1 MSESGTSRT
10 LRDVR
15 LESGMRSKADVRP
28 TPLNLWVHA
37 LNTSQEQPGEQRKV
51 QRVEKRLERL
61 EIDNQEL
68 QGQVKRAYQQL
79 NVMKVR
85 NDYLEHKLQ
94 QYLEQEQSAV
104 LGEEDE
110 DGEELWSSVENGI
123 E

>member
-1 MSESGTSRT
+1 M
-10 LRDVR
+10 
-15 LESGMRSKADVRP
+15 
-28 TPLNLWVHA
+28 
-37 LNTSQEQPGEQRKV
+37 

-94 QYLEQEQSAV
+94 QYLEEEQSAV
-104 LGEEDE
+104 LGDEDE
-110 DGEELWSSVENGI
+110 DGDEIMIVGGKWD
-123 E
+123 

>member
-1 MSESGTSRT
+1 MGSRPKYKPGTT
-10 LRDVR
+10 KGD
-15 LESGMRSKADVRP
+15 
-28 TPLNLWVHA
+28 N
-37 LNTSQEQPGEQRKV
+37 RKV

-79 NVMKVR
+79 NIIKIR
-85 NDYLEHKLQ
+85 NDYLEHRLQ

-110 DGEELWSSVENGI
+110 DGEELWSSVGHGI

>member
-1 MSESGTSRT
+1 M
-10 LRDVR
+10 
-15 LESGMRSKADVRP
+15 
-28 TPLNLWVHA
+28 
-37 LNTSQEQPGEQRKV
+37 

-94 QYLEQEQSAV
+94 QYLEEEQSAV
-104 LGEEDE
+104 LGDEDE
-110 DGEELWSSVENGI
+110 DEDEIVIVGGEWD
-123 E
+123 

>member
-1 MSESGTSRT
+1 
-10 LRDVR
+10 
-15 LESGMRSKADVRP
+15 
-28 TPLNLWVHA
+28 
-37 LNTSQEQPGEQRKV
+37 V

-94 QYLEQEQSAV
+94 QYLEEEQSAV
-104 LGEEDE
+104 LGDEDE
-110 DGEELWSSVENGI
+110 DGDEIMIVGGKWD
-123 E
+123 